1 MGIGHEQA
9 VQAERT
15 AIPAGGSRLINGVAY
30 PAGVVPDSG
39 KWKMAGI
46 LADYREWRQQQEA
59 RVSTHSD
66 GCHMWH
72 RDCMIHRLADAL
84 AVEQAKRT
92 LTDAERF
99 VLREVMDI
107 YAGEDDVASNEIA
120 AVIDGLLERTK

>member
-1 MGIGHEQA
+1 M
-9 VQAERT
+9 
-15 AIPAGGSRLINGVAY
+15 
-30 PAGVVPDSG
+30 PD
-39 KWKMAGI
+39 I

-92 LTDAERF
+92 LTDAERHC
-99 VLREVMDI
+99 LREVLGI
-107 YAGEDDVASNEIA
+107 YVGEDDVASQEIA
-120 AVIDGLLERTK
+120 AVIDGLLERTRP